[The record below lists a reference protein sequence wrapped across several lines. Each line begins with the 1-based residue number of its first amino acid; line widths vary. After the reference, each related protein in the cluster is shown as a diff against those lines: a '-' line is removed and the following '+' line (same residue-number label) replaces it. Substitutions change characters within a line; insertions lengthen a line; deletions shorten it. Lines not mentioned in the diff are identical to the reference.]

1 MKQEDNEVIPFYELP
16 LYHAMIDKILL
27 FGAPIVPIV
36 LNISLAV
43 LFIFYFHF
51 FWILIV
57 TAVIHYACTRLSK
70 NDAQFFD
77 CLFVY
82 QRKKKYYST

>member
-1 MKQEDNEVIPFYELP
+1 MKGDENEVVPFFELP
-16 LYHAMIDKILL
+16 LYHAMIDKILI
-27 FGAPIVPIV
+27 FGAPIKAIV
-36 LNISLAV
+36 LNVGIAV
-43 LFIFYFHF
+43 IFIMYFHF

-57 TAVIHYACTRLSK
+57 TAILHYAITRLSK

-82 QRKKKYYST
+82 QQKKKYYST